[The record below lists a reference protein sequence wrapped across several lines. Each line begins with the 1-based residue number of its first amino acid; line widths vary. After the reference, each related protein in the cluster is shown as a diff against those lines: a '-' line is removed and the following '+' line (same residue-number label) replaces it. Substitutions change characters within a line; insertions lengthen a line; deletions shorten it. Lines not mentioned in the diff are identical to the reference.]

1 MAQPTQGNRIII
13 PKGGTKKG
21 NVPAPQSNLARRT
34 PTMASLRRRARHA
47 KHLHRIAPPADVVGS
62 HLQAAAGREL
72 SEEVE
77 GPDVTEA
84 DE

>member
-1 MAQPTQGNRIII
+1 
-13 PKGGTKKG
+13 
-21 NVPAPQSNLARRT
+21 
-34 PTMASLRRRARHA
+34 MASLRRRARHT

-77 GPDVTEA
+77 GPDVTET
-84 DE
+84 DESFVQAQEPCSAKVRYDESQHQ